1 MRLWAIVPAKPFA
14 AAKTRLNAVLGNDE
28 REALAREMLERTLA
42 TVVGAGGIARVI
54 VVSRDPEA
62 QAIARARGADVVE
75 EGEGAGL
82 NEALRLATAAALRGG
97 AEAVLVLPTDLPL
110 LLPDD
115 LDALRDRCSPPPAVV
130 VAPDRV
136 RRGTNALVVAPPAL
150 IEYAF
155 GEDSFSVHIARANAV
170 GARLEICVRPGL
182 RLDIDGPDDLR
193 LARRAEHDAAILP
206 GD

>member
-1 MRLWAIVPAKPFA
+1 MRLWAIIPAKPFA
-14 AAKTRLNAVLGNDE
+14 AAKTRLNAVLDDDE
-28 REALAREMLERTLA
+28 REALAQEMLERTLA
-42 TVVGAGGIARVI
+42 TALGAGGISRVM

-62 QAIARARGADVVE
+62 QTLARARRADVVE
-75 EGEGAGL
+75 EAEGVGL

-115 LDALRDRCSPPPAVV
+115 LDALQERCSPPPAVV
-130 VAPDRV
+130 VAPDRF

-155 GEDSFSVHIARANAV
+155 GDDSYHIHIARANAV

-182 RLDIDGPDDLR
+182 RLDVDGPDDLR
-193 LARRAEHDAAILP
+193 LARRAERGAAFLP
-206 GD
+206 GE